1 MLDHDAI
8 RKAYPSITTIDDSFV
23 NYGLDSS
30 GNKVSIVQ
38 SKVDA
43 ARANLDAE
51 AAAVKYKTDRTTD
64 GSTTYDT
71 IGNQLDML
79 YADMLAGKLDTT
91 GTWATHIIAVKDA
104 NPKPS

>member
-64 GSTTYDT
+64 GSTIYDT

-91 GTWATHIIAVKDA
+91 GTWATHIKAVKDA

>member
-79 YADMLAGKLDTT
+79 NADMLAGKLDTT
-91 GTWATHIIAVKDA
+91 GTWATHIKAVKDA

>member
-51 AAAVKYKTDRTTD
+51 AAAVK
-64 GSTTYDT
+64 
-71 IGNQLDML
+71 
-79 YADMLAGKLDTT
+79 
-91 GTWATHIIAVKDA
+91 
-104 NPKPS
+104 

>member
-91 GTWATHIIAVKDA
+91 GTWASHIKAVKDA